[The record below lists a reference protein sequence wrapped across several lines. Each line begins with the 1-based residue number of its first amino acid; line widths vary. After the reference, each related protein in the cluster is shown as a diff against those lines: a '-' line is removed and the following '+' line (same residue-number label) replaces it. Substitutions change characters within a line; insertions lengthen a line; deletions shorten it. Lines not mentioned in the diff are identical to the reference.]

1 MSGFCSAHKH
11 YEPGCPQC
19 EAIPGRDNLE
29 TARNLL
35 EQVISTMEMI
45 HNFGDGLAN
54 KDELMLRTMRRVVKA
69 QEIIESCILG
79 NDLRH

>member
-1 MSGFCSAHKH
+1 MAS
-11 YEPGCPQC
+11 
-19 EAIPGRDNLE
+19 LE

-54 KDELMLRTMRRVVKA
+54 KDELMLRTMRRVVEA
-69 QEIIESCILG
+69 QEIIESHL
-79 NDLRH
+79 

>member
-19 EAIPGRDNLE
+19 EATPRGAKLE

-45 HNFGDGLAN
+45 HNFGDGLTN
-54 KDELMLRTMRRVVKA
+54 KDELMLSTMRQVTEA
-69 QEIIESCILG
+69 QEIVESHL
-79 NDLRH
+79 